1 VAKGLHPGCSE
12 QHPAQTD
19 GGMMMKQIK
28 GGVGPNLFKLAEY
41 GSLAPNPLYGPQFFK
56 WTGETRPAKK
66 GEWFIS
72 GNPAEAYYCTHDHT
86 YEGAADHIAVPV
98 EEPAKTIV
106 VNGITYNRGC

>member
-1 VAKGLHPGCSE
+1 
-12 QHPAQTD
+12 
-19 GGMMMKQIK
+19 MMMKQIK